1 MDFIAELGAS
11 SLGSRLKRLGDL
23 LYQDYAKLYEVAGVP
38 FKPIWFLILNYL
50 STRESGSI
58 TEIAAA
64 LHVTHPYVNQIA
76 GDLIKR
82 NVLEAFADPNDKR
95 RRMLRLTEGGR
106 DLVDRARCVWA
117 AIRRAQEQIIA
128 ESESDV
134 LGILARLEEAVYQ
147 RGVFERAT
155 EGADGTILLEI
166 RGKTTK

>member
-1 MDFIAELGAS
+1 MDLIAELGAS

-23 LYQDYAKLYEVAGVP
+23 LYQDYAKLYEFAGVP

-58 TEIAAA
+58 TEIASA

-82 NVLEAFADPNDKR
+82 QIIEAFADPNDKR
-95 RRMLRLTEGGR
+95 RRMLRLTDSGH

-117 AIRRAQEQIIA
+117 AIRSAQEQIIA
-128 ESESDV
+128 ESDSDV
-134 LGILARLEEAVYQ
+134 LGILARLEDAVYE
-147 RGVFERAT
+147 RGVFERAQKQL
-155 EGADGTILLEI
+155 EGDPVS
-166 RGKTTK
+166 R